1 MAGGEAAAGTAVTRC
16 GGPAPHASARQ
27 GTRIRNGGRH
37 RCQPPLSGFAPRTS
51 LHLIPFRFSCDQRPA
66 KRCVAA
72 HAGTIRRRFGRP
84 PFGGRPHLESP
95 SSSLLASAEAV
106 AVQAMDCISCTRSG
120 PHQLVGIAAFRD
132 QDIGRFPRQSVRSLL
147 ASLATTL
154 DVPVV
159 CRLCRPMIE
168 SCHERRVPPTEKM
181 RKAAIKR
188 VRLWISPALATSG
201 FAAAFL

>member
-1 MAGGEAAAGTAVTRC
+1 MVRAAACSIGAAMTRGT
-16 GGPAPHASARQ
+16 PA
-27 GTRIRNGGRH
+27 TRIRNGGRH
-37 RCQPPLSGFAPRTS
+37 RCQPPLSGFAPRTPP
-51 LHLIPFRFSCDQRPA
+51 HFIPVRFSCDQRPA

-95 SSSLLASAEAV
+95 SSSLLAYAEAF

-120 PHQLVGIAAFRD
+120 PYQLVGIATFRD
-132 QDIGRFPRQSVRSLL
+132 QATGRFPRQSVRSLL

-159 CRLCRPMIE
+159 RRLCRPMI
-168 SCHERRVPPTEKM
+168 
-181 RKAAIKR
+181 
-188 VRLWISPALATSG
+188 
-201 FAAAFL
+201 

>member
-1 MAGGEAAAGTAVTRC
+1 MGGCRHGWARPRC
-16 GGPAPHASARQ
+16 GPLVARM
-27 GTRIRNGGRH
+27 RNGGRH
-37 RCQPPLSGFAPRTS
+37 RCQPPLTGSAPRTPP
-51 LHLIPFRFSCDQRPA
+51 HFIPVRFSCDQRPA

-95 SSSLLASAEAV
+95 SSSLSASAETV

-120 PHQLVGIAAFRD
+120 PHQLVGIATFRD
-132 QDIGRFPRQSVRSLL
+132 QATGRFPRQSVRSLL

-159 CRLCRPMIE
+159 CRLRLPMI
-168 SCHERRVPPTEKM
+168 
-181 RKAAIKR
+181 
-188 VRLWISPALATSG
+188 
-201 FAAAFL
+201 